1 VHILI
6 EFMQKLVAST
16 VNMFAVFG
24 MVSIASA
31 DVQVTIG
38 GGRVTVVAK
47 DATVREILAEW
58 AKVGQAKIINVERIP
73 GGPITLELTD
83 VPERQALDVLLSSIS
98 GYVAASRTPAVATM
112 SVFDRIIVIP
122 TGVAATPSAAGNPAP
137 APAFP
142 QPAFPQPFPQP
153 GFQPAPAFT
162 PPTPGDDQEEDRP
175 TPIGA
180 PQNRSPVFV
189 FPQPQVN
196 PQQGV
201 PGGVVNPNLPQQ
213 FQPPQLQ
220 PPVPAA
226 PATAFPGAVVPSGV
240 SVPGMVAPAPQ
251 PVPGQPVIVYP
262 GQPQPQPQR

>member
-1 VHILI
+1 
-6 EFMQKLVAST
+6 MQKLVAST
-16 VNMFAVFG
+16 VSLFAVFG

-47 DATVREILAEW
+47 DATVRQILAEW
-58 AKVGQAKIINVERIP
+58 AKVGQAKIINAERIP
-73 GGPITLELTD
+73 GGPVTLELTD
-83 VPERQALDVLLSSIS
+83 VPERQALDVLLSTIS
-98 GYVAASRTPAVATM
+98 GYVAAPRTPAVGTM

-122 TGVAATPSAAGNPAP
+122 TGVAATPSAAAGNPGP

-142 QPAFPQPFPQP
+142 QPPFAQPGFAQP
-153 GFQPAPAFT
+153 GFQPAPTFT
-162 PPTPGDDQEEDRP
+162 PPAPGDDQDDDNRP
-175 TPIGA
+175 TPNGA

-201 PGGVVNPNLPQQ
+201 SGGVVIPQTPQQ
-213 FQPPQLQ
+213 FQPPQFQ

-226 PATAFPGAVVPSGV
+226 PATAYPGAAVPSGV

-262 GQPQPQPQR
+262 GQPQPQPQPQR